1 MQRVADVAQKR
12 ERRPGVAGAVE
23 RHQLVV
29 FFALVFPLSWV
40 LVPFTSGEG
49 INPTG
54 PLFSALIVTA
64 LVAGRRG
71 VREWLR
77 RVFAVVGSW
86 RWYVAAVGIVVGLNI
101 LALLLALL
109 LGASRPSSDDLAAWP
124 EPLIVF
130 PFYLLLIALPEESGW
145 RGFAMPRLAERWGK
159 MGGTAV
165 LGVLIAIWHVPL
177 VIAGSQVG
185 VILAA
190 VFASQF
196 LFTWLQEK
204 TEGSIPV
211 VMVAHASQ
219 GGLAGAYIGP
229 MLSGSDETLEL
240 SLLTV
245 LLALVAAAVAW
256 TRMRGRLPESPPVPQ

>member
-1 MQRVADVAQKR
+1 MTSE
-12 ERRPGVAGAVE
+12 ERRGIAGVVE

-29 FFALVFPLSWV
+29 FFALVFPLSWI

-54 PLFSALIVTA
+54 PLFAALIVSA
-64 LVAGRRG
+64 VVAGRRG
-71 VREWLR
+71 VREWFRRTITLR
-77 RVFAVVGSW
+77 GAW
-86 RWYVAAVGIVVGLNI
+86 RWYAAAIGIVVGLNV

-109 LGASRPSSDDLAAWP
+109 LGVSRPSSDDLAAWP

-145 RGFAMPRLAERWGK
+145 RGFAMPRLAERWGVV
-159 MGGTAV
+159 GGTAV

-177 VIAGSQVG
+177 VIAGSQVA
-185 VILAA
+185 VILGA

-196 LFTWLQEK
+196 LFTWLQSK
-204 TEGSIPV
+204 TDGSVPV
-211 VMVAHASQ
+211 VMLAHASQ

-229 MLSGSDETLEL
+229 MFSGSDERLEL
-240 SLLTV
+240 SLLTA
-245 LLALVAAAVAW
+245 LLGVVAAAVVW
-256 TRMRGRLPESPPVPQ
+256 SIMRRRAPEAVPVPQS

>member
-1 MQRVADVAQKR
+1 MTQNE
-12 ERRPGVAGAVE
+12 ERRGVAGVIE
-23 RHQLVV
+23 RHQLIV
-29 FFALVFPLSWV
+29 FFALVFPLSWI

-54 PLFSALIVTA
+54 PLFAALIVSA
-64 LVAGRRG
+64 VVAGRRG
-71 VREWLR
+71 VGEWFR
-77 RVFAVVGSW
+77 RTITVRGQW
-86 RWYVAAVGIVVGLNI
+86 RWYAAAIGIVVGLNV

-109 LGASRPSSDDLAAWP
+109 FGVSRPSSDDLAAWP

-145 RGFAMPRLAERWGK
+145 RGFAMPRLADRWGAI
-159 MGGTAV
+159 GGTAV

-177 VIAGSQVG
+177 VIAGSQVA
-185 VILAA
+185 VILGA

-204 TEGSIPV
+204 TDGSVPI

-229 MLSGSDETLEL
+229 MFSGSDERLEL
-240 SLLTV
+240 SLLTA
-245 LLALVAAAVAW
+245 LLGVVAAAVVW
-256 TRMRGRLPESPPVPQ
+256 SIMRTRVPEAQPRPVVS